1 MSWRMKRTTSLQA
14 TFETS
19 GRPSKDGSTIFWL
32 SVQHSTQCT
41 KIDRP
46 PVRRPA
52 KLGYADRCSP
62 NVAARE
68 TRLPGQRRWNAQF
81 PRPFFRTH
89 RLVSRVLV
97 FEVPAILS
105 PPSYRLRRPVDHK
118 R

>member
-1 MSWRMKRTTSLQA
+1 MKCTQPYPA
-14 TFETS
+14 TFETL
-19 GRPSKDGSTIFWL
+19 GRPSKDRSAIFSL
-32 SVQHSTQCT
+32 TLQHSTQCT

-97 FEVPAILS
+97 FEVPAILL

>member
-1 MSWRMKRTTSLQA
+1 MNRTTTLKAS
-14 TFETS
+14 FETS
-19 GRPSKDGSTIFWL
+19 GRSSKDGSAIFRL
-32 SVQHSTQCT
+32 SLQHSTRCT

-46 PVRRPA
+46 PVRHPA

-68 TRLPGQRRWNAQF
+68 TRLPGRRRWNAQF

-97 FEVPAILS
+97 FEVPAVLS
-105 PPSYRLRRPVDHK
+105 PPFYRLRRPADHK
-118 R
+118 HWC